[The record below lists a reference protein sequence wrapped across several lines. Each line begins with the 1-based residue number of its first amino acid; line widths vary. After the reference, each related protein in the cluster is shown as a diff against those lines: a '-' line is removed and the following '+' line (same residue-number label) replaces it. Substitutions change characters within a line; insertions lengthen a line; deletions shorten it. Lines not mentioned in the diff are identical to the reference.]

1 MKLFLVSYE
10 RSFAIVYRE
19 RDENKAET
27 IWERS
32 VRRSRH
38 LLKSLRISSSR
49 QIRFAD
55 YNPQCLKNRIETSQK
70 DVISQNS
77 QEKSIFSN
85 VSSEMAP

>member
-1 MKLFLVSYE
+1 MMKLFLVSYE

-19 RDENKAET
+19 RGENKAET

-38 LLKSLRISSSR
+38 LLESLRISSSR

-55 YNPQCLKNRIETSQK
+55 YNPQYLKNRIETSQK
-70 DVISQNS
+70 TSFHNS